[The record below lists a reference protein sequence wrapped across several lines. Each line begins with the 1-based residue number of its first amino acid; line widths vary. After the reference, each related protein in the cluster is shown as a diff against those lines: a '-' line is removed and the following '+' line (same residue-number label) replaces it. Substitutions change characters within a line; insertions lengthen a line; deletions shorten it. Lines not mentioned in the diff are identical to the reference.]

1 MKKYIFLFLSIFL
14 LFAACEKNEEPYIR
28 FTTTEVIVDDVGGEA
43 TIGFETNSSWI
54 ASSSQ
59 PWCRVS
65 PQRGGQSSRSTTVT
79 LSANDGYEARTCL
92 LSIVAGGVTQSI
104 TITQLQKDAVIL
116 TNKSYELSSSS
127 HTLEVGVKTN
137 VELEVIIADDAKGWI
152 STTATR
158 ALGDKTV
165 TLYIADNEASGDAR
179 RAEVYIRDKD
189 SDLQDVLTIVQKGV
203 SVIADDA
210 ELVEWDGN
218 RFQHLNVEGDFV
230 FRMDDLDNDD
240 VYFVFSNVHE
250 WQKVGLP
257 YLVDD
262 RGVMSRGAKPARSFD
277 LADASFIVSG
287 MPAVTEFNN
296 NPPKPLG
303 IGLEGAKDEQ
313 GIATRAANLGVGTV
327 DYLNDA
333 DDKPIQSTVRKVV
346 SANGA
351 NLYVWVAN
359 DCWHDG
365 GTKSYTVTQ
374 PMVDALA
381 DKFLASGDGNDIYE
395 WVRNATGEHWGP
407 TTQNY
412 YIAETDDMHIW
423 LMDIDGDDKTTGTIT
438 AGYFYARDNY
448 LKSAIAKSNEKLL
461 FTVDAVLFAKPDRGA
476 WNLTH
481 FWPTQIISTLA
492 HEFTHMVYFYQHEVL
507 RGLKSNTAINEMC
520 AQCVEDLVANKIL
533 TDGPRGVP
541 YAAASAGT
549 DRNSSGRLPLFNEY
563 NDYTLLD
570 WSGNEDETLT
580 NYSKTY
586 ALGAYLMR
594 NYGGANFIREL
605 IQNDYTGAASIV
617 QAVNANGGGVASYG
631 DVLQRFG
638 VASMLSDKMDM
649 DTGYR
654 FNRGDVWSESTVGG
668 IRYDLGSINLY
679 NYLPAPYIYDELPNS
694 QHAGSNLFYN
704 GGSGLSGQKEWYF
717 KGMNEKTQVSV
728 VVR

>member
-1 MKKYIFLFLSIFL
+1 MKKYIYLFLSIAL
-14 LFAACEKNEEPYIR
+14 VFAACEKDEEPYIR
-28 FTTTEVIVDDVGGEA
+28 FTSTEVTVDDVGGEE
-43 TIGFETNSSWI
+43 TIWFETNSSWI
-54 ASSSQ
+54 ANSSQ
-59 PWCRVS
+59 PWCS
-65 PQRGGQSSRSTTVT
+65 ITPSRGGQSSRSTTIK
-79 LSANDGYEARTCL
+79 LAANNSYEPRTCL
-92 LSIVAGGVTQSI
+92 VSIVAGGVTQAI
-104 TITQLQKDAVIL
+104 TISQLQNDAVIV

-127 HTLEVGVKTN
+127 HTLEVGVRTN
-137 VELEVIIADDAKGWI
+137 VEVEVIIADDAKGWI

-158 ALGDKTV
+158 ALKDEIV
-165 TLYIADNEASGDAR
+165 TLHIADNEASEDAR

-210 ELVEWDGN
+210 ELIEWDGN
-218 RFQHLNVEGDFV
+218 RLQHLEVEGDFV
-230 FRMDDLDNDD
+230 FRMNNLDNDD

-257 YLVDD
+257 QLGDD
-262 RGVMSRGAKPARSFD
+262 VGVMSRWAKPTPLSE
-277 LADASFIVSG
+277 STFIVSG
-287 MPAVTEFNN
+287 TPAVTEFNN
-296 NPPKPLG
+296 NPPKPMG

-313 GIATRAANLGVGTV
+313 GIATRAAKLEVGTV

-333 DDKPIQSTVRKVV
+333 NDKPIQSTVRKLVR
-346 SANGA
+346 ANGA

-359 DCWHDG
+359 DCWYDG
-365 GTKSYTVTQ
+365 GRKSYTVTQ

-381 DKFLASGDGNDIYE
+381 DKFLAPGSGNDIYE
-395 WVRNATGEHWGP
+395 WVTNATGEHWGP

-423 LMDIDGDDKTTGTIT
+423 LMDIDGDDKTTGTMT

-476 WNLTH
+476 WNITH
-481 FWPTQIISTLA
+481 YWPSVIISALA
-492 HEFTHMVYFYQHEVL
+492 HEFTHMVYFYQHQVL

-541 YAAASAGT
+541 YAAASAGASG
-549 DRNSSGRLPLFNEY
+549 NSDGRLPLFNSY

-570 WSGNEDETLT
+570 WSGNDDETLT

-617 QAVNANGGGVASYG
+617 QAVNANGGGVASYA

-638 VASMLSDKMDM
+638 AACLMSDEMDM
-649 DTGYR
+649 GDGYR
-654 FNRGDVWSESTVGG
+654 YNRGDEWSQSIVGDVT
-668 IRYDLGSINLY
+668 YDLGSINLY
-679 NYLPAPYIYDELPNS
+679 NYFPTPFIYDALPNS
-694 QHAGSNLFYN
+694 QNAASNLFYSA
-704 GGSGLSGQKEWYF
+704 GSSLSGEKEWHF
-717 KGMNEKTQVSV
+717 ERVSENTRITV
-728 VVR
+728 VVK